1 MQESLSFLH
10 AWSTLNKKKK
20 IPGIN
25 QLPVPRLHLA
35 SPSLLTVFYTSTVQ
49 LQPRISASLLLGTQ
63 VLSCPFIPNHRHLIR
78 VAAWYAICSPAIQMY
93 TSYIKLAGYIS
104 ASVLLSLSLYLGGR
118 CCLQPLTGLFA
129 PQASLYLI
137 PHINRFYQVLTHF
150 HWAVCLGR
158 VSQKRI
164 QYLAVASLCLL
175 LKRCC
180 PMPSIVVLL

>member
-1 MQESLSFLH
+1 MQESLLFLH

-49 LQPRISASLLLGTQ
+49 LQSRISASLLLGTQ

-93 TSYIKLAGYIS
+93 TSYFKLAGYIS
-104 ASVLLSLSLYLGGR
+104 ASVLLSLSLHLGGR
-118 CCLQPLTGLFA
+118 CCLHWAICSSGFIISNST
-129 PQASLYLI
+129 YK
-137 PHINRFYQVLTHF
+137 QVFSHANAF
-150 HWAVCLGR
+150 HWAMCLGR

-164 QYLAVASLCLL
+164 QYWVVASLWLL
-175 LKRCC
+175 LERCC
-180 PMPSIVVLL
+180 PMPGIVVLL